1 MRSLTYGEPGD
12 RSLCH
17 FISRH
22 IGLVTSPLVAGR
34 LAQTSVYS
42 MGAFFTLLWAGA
54 AGALLLLMCMHRS
67 SARRYQRGVA

>member
-1 MRSLTYGEPGD
+1 MKPVPLYFPP
-12 RSLCH
+12 LY
-17 FISRH
+17 FPPH

-42 MGAFFTLLWAGA
+42 MGAFFTLLWACA
-54 AGALLLLMCMHRS
+54 AGALLLLMCKHRS